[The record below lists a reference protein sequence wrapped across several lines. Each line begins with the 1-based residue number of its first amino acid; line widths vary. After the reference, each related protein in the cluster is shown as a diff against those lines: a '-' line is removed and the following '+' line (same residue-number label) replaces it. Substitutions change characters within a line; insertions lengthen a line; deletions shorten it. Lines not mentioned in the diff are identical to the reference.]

1 MTFQEKL
8 VILRKNNR
16 LTQDDFAKAVGVSR
30 QAVYKWENGTSYP
43 EIQKLIEMREL
54 FNISLDNLFDDSYEI
69 EVPEKKKKRRSAAH
83 KAAPAVEAAPVVE
96 AAPAVEAEPV
106 VETAPVVEAEPV
118 VEVAPVVEA
127 EPVVEVAPE
136 VEVEPV
142 VEAVPEVEAEP
153 VVEAVP
159 EKKAVH
165 VSAIKIE
172 DLKDEE
178 LDGLRRI
185 DVPVPEEEIKEEE
198 TEAPQEKK
206 GGFFSRLFGRR

>member
-69 EVPEKKKKRRSAAH
+69 EIPEKKKKRRSAAH
-83 KAAPAVEAAPVVE
+83 KAAPAA
-96 AAPAVEAEPV
+96 EAEPV
-106 VETAPVVEAEPV
+106 VEEAPAVEVAPVVEEAPVVEAEPA
-118 VEVAPVVEA
+118 VEVAPA
-127 EPVVEVAPE
+127 VEV
-136 VEVEPV
+136 
-142 VEAVPEVEAEP
+142 VPEVEAEA